1 MSDPRA
7 ERQLHYL
14 QRMGVD
20 VWQRRQQPMPEPRVA
35 VEPVVEPPIAVADQ
49 EAAAAP
55 SAASW
60 DELAAAVAACQRCGL
75 CATRTQTVFGV
86 GDSSS
91 RLLVVGEAPGADED
105 RLGEP
110 FVGRAGQL
118 LDQMLKAMG
127 WPREQVYIANLL
139 KCRPPGNRDPQP
151 DEVAACEPYLLRQL
165 ELVQPDLILA
175 LGRQAAQHLLQSKA
189 PLAELRGRVQQYG
202 PATTP
207 LIVTYHPAYLL
218 RSPREK
224 ARAWQDLKLARG
236 LLASGSHERGT
247 A

>member
-1 MSDPRA
+1 MSESRA
-7 ERQLHYL
+7 EQQLYYL
-14 QRMGVD
+14 KRMGVD
-20 VWQRRQQPMPEPRVA
+20 VWQRRRLPEPALEV
-35 VEPVVEPPIAVADQ
+35 
-49 EAAAAP
+49 AAAP
-55 SAASW
+55 ATEPEAAVIEELAPAPLDW
-60 DELAAAVAACQRCGL
+60 DELATAVAGCQRCGL

-86 GDSSS
+86 GDTSS
-91 RLLVVGEAPGADED
+91 RLMVVGEAPGADED

-118 LDQMLKAMG
+118 LDQMLQAMG
-127 WPREQVYIANLL
+127 WPRERVYIANLL

-189 PLAELRGRVQQYG
+189 PLAELRGQRQQYG
-202 PATTP
+202 PAATP

-224 ARAWQDLKLARG
+224 ARAWQDLKLARAM
-236 LLASGSHERGT
+236 LAGEL
-247 A
+247 

>member
-1 MSDPRA
+1 MSESRA
-7 ERQLHYL
+7 EQQLYYL
-14 QRMGVD
+14 KRMGVD
-20 VWQRRQQPMPEPRVA
+20 VWQRRRLPESALEV
-35 VEPVVEPPIAVADQ
+35 
-49 EAAAAP
+49 AAAP
-55 SAASW
+55 ATEPEAAVIEELAPAPLDW
-60 DELAAAVAACQRCGL
+60 DELATAVAGCQRCGL

-86 GDSSS
+86 GDTSS
-91 RLLVVGEAPGADED
+91 RLMVVGEAPGAGED

-118 LDQMLKAMG
+118 LDQMLQAMG
-127 WPREQVYIANLL
+127 WPRERVYIANLL

-189 PLAELRGRVQQYG
+189 PLAELRGQRQQYG
-202 PATTP
+202 PAATP

-224 ARAWQDLKLARG
+224 ARAWQDLKLARAM
-236 LLASGSHERGT
+236 LAGEL
-247 A
+247 